1 MEQHGFRGRIGHRG
15 HGWQGRVARWG
26 ATMACA
32 WVPLA
37 ACDDEG
43 DKGDATDTE
52 VTDATDASDSVE
64 DIDTQVADT
73 TDISV
78 DDTADTQVADTDA
91 ADTDTQVADT
101 DAVDTDTN
109 DTVEDTSDTD
119 VTPTPFELE
128 GVWKS
133 EFGEEIITTDT
144 WTGFCVDAIRV
155 RDEVANVAILETLSG
170 DGCLV
175 GSFSRVTWKDIA
187 DDAFDY
193 CTTAYGKTSADEA
206 ANAPTSGFDADD
218 LAKGCGG
225 FPWSHLTRD

>member
-1 MEQHGFRGRIGHRG
+1 
-15 HGWQGRVARWG
+15 
-26 ATMACA
+26 MACA

-78 DDTADTQVADTDA
+78 DDTADTQVPDTTDISVD
-91 ADTDTQVADT
+91 DTADTQVA
-101 DAVDTDTN
+101 
-109 DTVEDTSDTD
+109 DTD

-170 DGCLV
+170 DGCLI

-187 DDAFDY
+187 EDAFDY

>member
-52 VTDATDASDSVE
+52 VTDATDAFDSVE

-101 DAVDTDTN
+101 DTN
-109 DTVEDTSDTD
+109 DTVEDTSDTDTADTD